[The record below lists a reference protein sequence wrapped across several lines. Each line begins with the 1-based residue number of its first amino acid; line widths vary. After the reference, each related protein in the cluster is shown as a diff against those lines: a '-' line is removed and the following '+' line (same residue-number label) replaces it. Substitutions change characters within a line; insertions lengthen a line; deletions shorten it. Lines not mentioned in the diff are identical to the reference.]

1 MTATETRPAAGPT
14 TTTSQSRVL
23 AAFRVVMSFLFI
35 LHGCMGLFGAFG
47 GVDGQGGT
55 VDFPV
60 WPDFWGSAIPF
71 ATGVLV
77 LLGLFTRPAAVL
89 ASGAMAFA
97 YFTVHV
103 PMGGLWPLANGG
115 ELAAIFSWTYLLIAF
130 LGPGSFAL
138 DAALRHRKRS

>member
-1 MTATETRPAAGPT
+1 MTATEVRPVAGT

-23 AAFRVVMSFLFI
+23 AGFRVVMSFLFI

-47 GVDGQGGT
+47 AFGGQGGS
-55 VDFPV
+55 VSFPI

-71 ATGVLV
+71 ATGILV

-97 YFTVHV
+97 YFVVHV

-115 ELAAIFSWTYLLIAF
+115 ELAAMFSWIFLLIAVF
-130 LGPGSFAL
+130 GPGSFAL
-138 DAALRHRKRS
+138 DTVLRHRKRP

>member
-1 MTATETRPAAGPT
+1 MTATEVRPVTGT
-14 TTTSQSRVL
+14 TTTSQSRML
-23 AAFRVVMSFLFI
+23 AGFRVVMSFLFI

-47 GVDGQGGT
+47 GIDGQGGS
-55 VDFPV
+55 VSFPT

-71 ATGVLV
+71 VTGVLV

-97 YFTVHV
+97 YFVVHV

-115 ELAAIFSWTYLLIAF
+115 ELAAMFSWIFLLIAVF
-130 LGPGSFAL
+130 GPGSFAL
-138 DAALRHRKRS
+138 DAVLRQRRRP